1 MRRADEP
8 CHLAS
13 MTCMRASGRTPFTQL
28 QGFRSS
34 SLTTTA
40 TGVIA
45 LAYITATNPG
55 SALLD
60 ANKNHRGRHMERVER
75 MKLLGHVCF
84 KRHGIGDDGNGRRK
98 RARSSWIF
106 PKPTRFV
113 SAKRMAK
120 LPVLGATAR
129 LVLYPE
135 APR

>member
-1 MRRADEP
+1 MVRLEDLKPCSWAKGVLPDALMQVIDAKWHGSSARR
-8 CHLAS
+8 
-13 MTCMRASGRTPFTQL
+13 
-28 QGFRSS
+28 
-34 SLTTTA
+34 TTA

-60 ANKNHRGRHMERVER
+60 ANKNHRGRHMERVEC

-84 KRHGIGDDGNGRRK
+84 KGHGIGDDGNGRRK